1 MIFLLLFRTKVSS
14 TKSKLINYFEMIIG
28 TVPMILILC
37 LNLVEVEV
45 KNKNLRANFR
55 KVTGVSHQVQADSSF
70 FLCHFL
76 L

>member
-1 MIFLLLFRTKVSS
+1 
-14 TKSKLINYFEMIIG
+14 MIIG
-28 TVPMILILC
+28 TVPMILRKDLPTRGKSGVFKGIC

>member
-1 MIFLLLFRTKVSS
+1 
-14 TKSKLINYFEMIIG
+14 MIIG